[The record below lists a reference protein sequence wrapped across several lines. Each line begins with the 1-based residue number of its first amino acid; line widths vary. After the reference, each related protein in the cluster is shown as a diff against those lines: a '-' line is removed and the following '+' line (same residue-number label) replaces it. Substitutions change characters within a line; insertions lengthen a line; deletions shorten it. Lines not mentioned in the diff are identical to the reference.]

1 MADRA
6 ALLGK
11 IADEYMAGRMMPMP
25 GYPNWPEGARSL
37 HAEAWPHEQPREIHF
52 KAEWPDITIVCS
64 RNLTSA
70 GMP

>member
-11 IADEYMAGRMMPMP
+11 IADEFMAGRSMPLP

-37 HAEAWPHEQPREIHF
+37 NAESWPRDDPREIRF
-52 KAEWPDITIVCS
+52 KAEWPGITIVCS
-64 RNLTSA
+64 RRL
-70 GMP
+70 